1 MSKIFSLFLL
11 SFLFLININWVFA
24 EDKIRIYSREEW
36 WSNEEYRYVNSSF
49 WKNILEK
56 REQDYLLW
64 QKKWANFT
72 QEKKDY
78 LLSKSK
84 IASDK
89 KEKQNNYLSTNFSKD
104 IKLIEYNKFDW
115 TNKLAWPIW
124 KTEFVK
130 NIVIH
135 HTQSEYKNSWE
146 WIKKIQ
152 KYHSISREWWDI
164 WYHYIIWYNWEIFE
178 GRAWWDYVVAAHDTW
193 NNRST
198 VWISIMWNYTKKDLN
213 SQQYNSLKKLV
224 SFLTKRYW
232 IDLNKKI
239 PYHRECY
246 WNDCPNWL
254 ETNYYFP
261 IVWHRDWKNTACPW
275 DKNYNITI
283 PKLLKELSPET
294 IWYKKISYLE
304 RKKQK
309 QEYIETINKKYNWDK
324 IKEKFNK
331 ISENKK
337 KRFLNKLK
345 LETKYKYIDW
355 KKEILYNKIYEELK
369 NNSRR

>member
-11 SFLFLININWVFA
+11 FFLLLSNISTIFA
-24 EDKIRIYSREEW
+24 DEKIIIISRSEW
-36 WSNEEYRYVNSSF
+36 WAEEEYRYINSSF
-49 WKNILEK
+49 WKKILK
-56 REQDYLLW
+56 NNKYNSLLW
-64 QKKWANFT
+64 QKKWNNYS
-72 QEKKDY
+72 EKTK
-78 LLSKSK
+78 KSIILKNK
-84 IASDK
+84 IASEK
-89 KEKQNNYLSTNFSKD
+89 KIKQNKYLAINFSTD

-115 TNKLAWPIW
+115 ENKLAWPIW

-135 HTQSEYKNSWE
+135 HTESEYKNSWD

-152 KYHSISREWWDI
+152 KYHSINREWWDI
-164 WYHYIIWYNWEIFE
+164 WYHYIIWYDWEIFE
-178 GRAWWDYVVAAHDTW
+178 WRAGWDYVVSAHDTW

-198 VWISIMWNYTKKDLN
+198 VWISIMWNYTKKELN

-224 SFLTKRYW
+224 SFLTKKYW

-239 PYHRECY
+239 PYHRECF
-246 WNDCPNWL
+246 WKDCENWL

-275 DKNYNITI
+275 EKNYNIII

-304 RKKQK
+304 KNNQK
-309 QEYIETINKKYNWDK
+309 IKYLEEINKKYNWKK
-324 IKEKFNK
+324 IKLKFDKFPYKSKNK
-331 ISENKK
+331 
-337 KRFLNKLK
+337 FLLKLK
-345 LETKYKYIDW
+345 RLSKYNYFDW
-355 KKEILYNKIYEELK
+355 KKEILYKKVYEELK
-369 NNSRR
+369 N